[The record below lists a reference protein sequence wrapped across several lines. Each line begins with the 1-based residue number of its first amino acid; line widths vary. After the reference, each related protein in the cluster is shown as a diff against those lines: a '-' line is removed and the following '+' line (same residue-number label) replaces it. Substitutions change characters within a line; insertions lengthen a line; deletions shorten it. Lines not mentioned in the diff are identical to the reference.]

1 MRQRIGS
8 RYFVT
13 ERGQD
18 PGKGFLT
25 GTEAAGIAVG
35 KTDRSDR
42 SMIEG
47 DALAPRA
54 LLGNKGCNGGDAST
68 QIVEQHGIDRG
79 REQGMGK
86 KPARSPRRKED
97 GRGKGERTR

>member
-54 LLGNKGCNGGDAST
+54 LLGNKGCTGGNAST
-68 QIVEQHGIDRG
+68 PSVEQPGIDRG
-79 REQGMGK
+79 SERSEASRVGK
-86 KPARSPRRKED
+86 ECGLT
-97 GRGKGERTR
+97 GRNRWRPDP

>member
-54 LLGNKGCNGGDAST
+54 LLGNKGCTGGNASKP
-68 QIVEQHGIDRG
+68 IGEQTGIRSERLRVGKEGVRRCRSRG
-79 REQGMGK
+79 H
-86 KPARSPRRKED
+86 AYN
-97 GRGKGERTR
+97 